1 MWIARRLGLAI
12 LTLWLVSVLTFLAT
26 AALGD
31 PVRAIL
37 GRDYNSN
44 PGRVAELEALL
55 GTDQSLVS
63 RYFDWLGGLLTGD
76 LGVSLATGGPV
87 SELISDSVVN
97 SAVLVLLSAVVM
109 IPLAFGVAMISVHY
123 RRKRPDT
130 VIQTILLAMAGL
142 PEFVIGVLLIA
153 LFATTV
159 FTVLPA
165 VTLVPMGGKPWDD
178 PKSMV
183 LPTLTLVLWVTPYVS
198 RIVRASL
205 LEVIDSDY
213 VELARLKGIPE
224 KVVMRKHALLNAIVP
239 GIQVDRAPA
248 GLPGRRRRGR
258 GDAVLLP
265 GDRPPARRR
274 RAQPRRRDGAGAEHD
289 HRQRL
294 RRGEPHRGPPVH
306 PVDPTRED
314 GDLVMSAEAVT
325 PPPAAEPP
333 AIAPAEPS
341 TFRKAMRQK
350 RFVVGLDDHA
360 ARSWRS

>member
-1 MWIARRLGLAI
+1 MTDVATALQDPLEEVAPPKGQHGAAAWAIWLARRLGLAV
-12 LTLWLVSVLTFLAT
+12 LTLWLVSVLTFMAT

-76 LGVSLATGGPV
+76 LGVSLANSLPVGGQ
-87 SELISDSVVN
+87 ISSSVVN
-97 SAVLVLLSAVVM
+97 SAVLVALSAAVM
-109 IPLAFGVAMISVHY
+109 IPLAFAVAMISTHY

-159 FTVLPA
+159 SQVLPA
-165 VTLVPMGGKPWDD
+165 VTLVPLGGSPWDE

-183 LPTLTLVLWVTPYVS
+183 LPTVTLVLWVAPYVS

-224 KVVMRKHALLNAIVP
+224 KVVMRRHALLNAIVP
-239 GIQVDRAPA
+239 GIQVIALQLAFLAGGVVVVETLFSYPGIGRQLVDSVRNHDVAMVQALSMIIAGVYVVVNLVADLLSILLTPRA
-248 GLPGRRRRGR
+248 R
-258 GDAVLLP
+258 
-265 GDRPPARRR
+265 
-274 RAQPRRRDGAGAEHD
+274 
-289 HRQRL
+289 
-294 RRGEPHRGPPVH
+294 
-306 PVDPTRED
+306 T
-314 GDLVMSAEAVT
+314 
-325 PPPAAEPP
+325 
-333 AIAPAEPS
+333 AIS
-341 TFRKAMRQK
+341 
-350 RFVVGLDDHA
+350 
-360 ARSWRS
+360 S

>member
-1 MWIARRLGLAI
+1 MTDVATALQDPLEEVAPPKRQHGAAAWAVWIARRLGLAV

-63 RYFDWLGGLLTGD
+63 RYFDWLGGLVTGD
-76 LGVSLATGGPV
+76 LGVSLANAQPVGGQ
-87 SELISDSVVN
+87 ISDSVVN
-97 SAVLVLLSAVVM
+97 SAVLVLLSAGVM
-109 IPLAFGVAMISVHY
+109 IPLAFIVAMISVHY

-153 LFATTV
+153 LMATTV
-159 FTVLPA
+159 FTILPA
-165 VTLVPMGGKPWDD
+165 VTLVPQGGSPWDE
-178 PKSMV
+178 PQSMV

-239 GIQVDRAPA
+239 GIQVIALQLAFLAGGVVVVETLFSYPGIGRQLVDSVRNHDVAMVQALSMIIAGVYVVVNLIADLLSILLTPRA
-248 GLPGRRRRGR
+248 R
-258 GDAVLLP
+258 
-265 GDRPPARRR
+265 
-274 RAQPRRRDGAGAEHD
+274 
-289 HRQRL
+289 
-294 RRGEPHRGPPVH
+294 
-306 PVDPTRED
+306 T
-314 GDLVMSAEAVT
+314 
-325 PPPAAEPP
+325 
-333 AIAPAEPS
+333 AIS
-341 TFRKAMRQK
+341 
-350 RFVVGLDDHA
+350 
-360 ARSWRS
+360 S